1 LADRPVGATL
11 ARAAFTAAQGGA
23 AAVVLARLARG
34 RRRRPPLSG
43 GAPAPAGTISVVIP
57 ARDEEHRL
65 APCLAGLRADGDA
78 TEILVVD
85 DRSTDATAQVARVG
99 GARVVAGEELPEG
112 WVGKA
117 WALQQGLRAATGDVV
132 VFLDADT
139 RPRAGLLRALAARLA
154 GDADIVTV
162 SPRFECRTAGERLL
176 HPSMAATIPY
186 RVGPGDVEGWQ
197 PAPGRAIANGQC
209 LALGREAFLAFGG
222 MVAVRGF
229 MTDDI
234 ALARALRRAGWN
246 LAMAD
251 ATDVLDVRM
260 YASARETWEGWGRSL
275 LAPDVNPPL
284 RRAEDL
290 AVLWLAMALPLPRVL
305 TGRGTPLDWLLVAVR
320 LAMTAALARSYRPRG
335 LPFWLSPLAD
345 VPTMAR
351 LTWSA
356 IRPTRTWRGR
366 TYT

>member
-1 LADRPVGATL
+1 MADRPGATL
-11 ARAAFTAAQGGA
+11 ARAGFTAAQAGA
-23 AAVVLARLARG
+23 AAVVVARLARG
-34 RRRRPPLSG
+34 RRRRPRLSAAVT
-43 GAPAPAGTISVVIP
+43 APAETISVVIP
-57 ARDEEHRL
+57 ARDEEARL

-78 TEILVVD
+78 SEVLVVD
-85 DRSTDATAQVARVG
+85 DRSTDATAAVARAG
-99 GARVVAGEELPEG
+99 GARVVAGQELPDG

-117 WALQQGLRAATGDVV
+117 WALQQGLGAANGDIV

-139 RPRAGLLRALAARLA
+139 RPRPGLLRALAARLA
-154 GDADIVTV
+154 GDTDLVTV
-162 SPRFECRTAGERLL
+162 GPCFECRTAAERLL

-197 PAPGRAIANGQC
+197 PAPGRAMANGQC
-209 LALGREAFLAFGG
+209 LAMRRDAFLAFGG
-222 MVAVRGF
+222 MAPVRGF

-234 ALARALRRAGWN
+234 ALARALRRAGWR

-251 ATDVLDVRM
+251 ATDLLDVRM

-305 TGRGTPLDWLLVAVR
+305 LGRGTPLDALLLALR
-320 LAMTAALARSYRPRG
+320 AAMTAALARSYRPRG

-345 VPTMAR
+345 VPTMSR
-351 LTWSA
+351 LSWSA
-356 IRPTRTWRGR
+356 LRPTRTWRGR
-366 TYT
+366 TYA

>member
-1 LADRPVGATL
+1 M
-11 ARAAFTAAQGGA
+11 
-23 AAVVLARLARG
+23 
-34 RRRRPPLSG
+34 S
-43 GAPAPAGTISVVIP
+43 APADTISVVIP
-57 ARDEEHRL
+57 ARDEEARL

-78 TEILVVD
+78 AEVLVVD
-85 DRSTDATAQVARVG
+85 DRSTDATAAVARAG

-139 RPRAGLLRALAARLA
+139 RPRPGLLRAVAARLA
-154 GDADIVTV
+154 GEADMVTV
-162 SPRFECRTAGERLL
+162 SPRFECRTASERLL

-186 RVGPGDVEGWQ
+186 RVGPTDIEGRQ
-197 PAPGRAIANGQC
+197 PAPDRAIANGQC
-209 LALGREAFLAFGG
+209 LAMRRDAFLAFGG
-222 MVAVRGF
+222 MAPVRGF
-229 MTDDI
+229 MTEDV
-234 ALARALRRAGWN
+234 ALARALCRAGWR

-251 ATDVLDVRM
+251 GTDLLDVRM

-275 LAPDVNPPL
+275 LATDVNPPL

-290 AVLWLAMALPLPRVL
+290 AVLWLAMALPLPRIVL
-305 TGRGTPLDWLLVAVR
+305 GRATPLDCLLVTLR

-356 IRPTRTWRGR
+356 VRPARTWRGR
-366 TYT
+366 TYATSSETRTEPSR

>member
-1 LADRPVGATL
+1 VFA
-11 ARAAFTAAQGGA
+11 AAQAGA

-34 RRRRPPLSG
+34 RRRRPPLRAG
-43 GAPAPAGTISVVIP
+43 VDAPAQTISVVIP
-57 ARDEEHRL
+57 ARDEETRL
-65 APCLAGLRADGDA
+65 APCLEGLRADGDA
-78 TEILVVD
+78 AEILVVD
-85 DRSTDATAQVARVG
+85 DGSTDATAEVARAGDAQVI
-99 GARVVAGEELPEG
+99 AGEELAAG

-117 WALQQGLRAATGDVV
+117 WALQQGLQAATGDVV

-139 RPRAGLLRALAARLA
+139 RPRPGLLRALAARLA
-154 GDADIVTV
+154 GDADAVTV

-209 LALGREAFLAFGG
+209 LAVGRGAFLAFGG
-222 MVAVRGF
+222 MAPVRGF

-251 ATDVLDVRM
+251 AADLLDVRM

-275 LAPDVNPPL
+275 LAPDVNPPP

-290 AVLWLAMALPLPRVL
+290 AVLWLAMAVPLPRVL
-305 TGRGTPLDWLLVAVR
+305 LGRGTPLDWLLLAVR

-356 IRPTRTWRGR
+356 VRPARTWRGR
-366 TYT
+366 TYG